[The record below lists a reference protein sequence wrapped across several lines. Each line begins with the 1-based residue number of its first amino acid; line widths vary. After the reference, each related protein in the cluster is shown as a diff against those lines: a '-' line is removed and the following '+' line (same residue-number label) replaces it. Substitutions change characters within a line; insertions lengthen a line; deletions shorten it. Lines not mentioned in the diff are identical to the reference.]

1 MGDLWNPAEEFGHL
15 SAAKDQ
21 NPSAVH
27 VVEVRKVH
35 GEKYQKSPKKWE
47 ENNEEKHQTNKV
59 RCRGIKINSCL

>member
-1 MGDLWNPAEEFGHL
+1 MLKFFPSFLGDLWNPAEEFGHL

-35 GEKYQKSPKKWE
+35 GEKYQKSPKKWK
-47 ENNEEKHQTNKV
+47 ENEKST
-59 RCRGIKINSCL
+59 RPIK